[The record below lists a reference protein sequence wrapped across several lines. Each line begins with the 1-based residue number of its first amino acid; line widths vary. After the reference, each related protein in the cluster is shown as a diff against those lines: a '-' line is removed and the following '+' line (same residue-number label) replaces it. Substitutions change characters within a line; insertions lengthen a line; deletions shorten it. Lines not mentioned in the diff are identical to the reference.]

1 MQENAGSLIIQVVL
15 GAGVLAVVYY
25 IALATAMQDS
35 LVQVSAP
42 PASMVTVAAGVIPN
56 DTSFIGDSRLNMT
69 GRHEVDLPRSM
80 NLKGGAEFS
89 YSFWIKL
96 PDYTLGDFKG
106 VVLYRGDKTTAPFV
120 DPVSGVSLKLPL
132 AFCPMVIV
140 ARSGTTTTVS
150 CHVNTM
156 AEKNFSA
163 TVQSE
168 AGDVVNWT
176 KWNLITVA
184 CADAFPFDS
193 PTAGATSCS
202 VWVNQVETRVM
213 ADVSLGSLRE
223 NSGELHLLPSDAFG
237 DVACFG
243 SAPVSMRD
251 VAYANHAMS
260 SAEIY
265 AKIAK
270 EAGSPAVPYK
280 RSQVDSPQA
289 FWDISMKHVS
299 V

>member
-1 MQENAGSLIIQVVL
+1 MTCCKNRGAWPLREPEIVL
-15 GAGVLAVVYY
+15 
-25 IALATAMQDS
+25 S
-35 LVQVSAP
+35 
-42 PASMVTVAAGVIPN
+42 
-56 DTSFIGDSRLNMT
+56 
-69 GRHEVDLPRSM
+69 
-80 NLKGGAEFS
+80 
-89 YSFWIKL
+89 
-96 PDYTLGDFKG
+96 
-106 VVLYRGDKTTAPFV
+106 
-120 DPVSGVSLKLPL
+120 
-132 AFCPMVIV
+132 
-140 ARSGTTTTVS
+140 
-150 CHVNTM
+150 
-156 AEKNFSA
+156 KNFSA

-176 KWNLITVA
+176 KWNLITVS

-193 PTAGATSCS
+193 PAAGATSCS
-202 VWVNQVETRVM
+202 VWINQVETRTM

-223 NSGELHLLPSDAFG
+223 NSGELHLLPSDDFG
-237 DVACFG
+237 AVACVG

-251 VAYANHAMS
+251 VTYANHAMTS
-260 SAEIY
+260 SEIY